1 MTAATKQGLK
11 AAMIQHG
18 KVLDVDV
25 DRYML
30 VVATEFT
37 KKIVSDITFASP
49 YMHPA
54 NGEGVYV
61 MPEVG
66 SLCWLC
72 EPSDGGMPFVMA
84 WSSAQD
90 EGNFK
95 ARKRDLNPG
104 DIFLGTRDDNF
115 LILRRGGVVQIG
127 GGPLSQR
134 LYLPVNNAIRDF
146 CENYFLNTI
155 GGDLEWTIQRSETDT
170 DGNRPALLRLAA
182 RQFASDKNPLAEL
195 KIGSHEG
202 DDPTILTLTIKE
214 SGNDGA
220 ATKIALS
227 LRKDGTVQWDIRKD
241 LVLTIGGQ
249 LQAAV
254 TGDVALS
261 TDGNMNLQATQAF
274 GAKGLTANVEATTG
288 PATVKSPVQVSL
300 DAPQV
305 NAGGASAVTPVVMA
319 TPTFLAWLFT
329 HSHNIIVPVPGTPVG
344 PPLPPPPADLVST
357 VLKTK

>member
-1 MTAATKQGLK
+1 MVAATKQGIK
-11 AAMIQHG
+11 PAIIQHG

-25 DRYML
+25 DRYVL

-37 KKIVSDITFASP
+37 KKIVSDVSFSSP

-54 NGEGVYV
+54 NGEGIYV

-66 SLCWLC
+66 SLCWLA
-72 EPSDGGMPFVMA
+72 EPSDGGMPFVMG

-90 EGNFK
+90 EGDFR

-127 GGPLSQR
+127 GGPLAQR
-134 LYLPVNNAIRDF
+134 LYIPVNNVIRDF

-155 GGDLEWTIQRSETDT
+155 GGDLEWTVQRTETDT
-170 DGNRPALLRLAA
+170 DGNRPTLLRVAA
-182 RQFASDKNPLAEL
+182 RQSGGDKNPIAEL

-202 DDPTILTLTIKE
+202 DAPTILTLTIKE

-227 LRKDGTVQWDIRKD
+227 LKKDGTVQWDVQKD
-241 LVLTIGGQ
+241 FNLTIGGV
-249 LQAAV
+249 LQVAV
-254 TGDVALS
+254 TGNVGLTS
-261 TDGNMNLQATQAF
+261 QGNINLNAVGDF
-274 GAKGLTANVEATTG
+274 NAKGATAELEAKEGPTTVRSPEAT
-288 PATVKSPVQVSL
+288 VLDSPT
-300 DAPQV
+300 V
-305 NAGGASAVTPVVMA
+305 NAGGLSAQIPVIMA
-319 TPTFLAWLFT
+319 TPTFLLWLAT

-344 PPLPPPPADLVST
+344 PPLPPPPPDMIST
-357 VLKTK
+357 VLKTR